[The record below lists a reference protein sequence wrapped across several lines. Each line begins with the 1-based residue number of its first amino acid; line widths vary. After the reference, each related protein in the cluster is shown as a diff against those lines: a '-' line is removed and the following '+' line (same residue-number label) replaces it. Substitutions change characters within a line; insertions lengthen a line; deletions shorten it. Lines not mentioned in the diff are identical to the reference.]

1 MIIEQQVP
9 ASSSPKNVD
18 PRPRTY
24 DNFKNYYFELFDRL
38 IPVEFKKSSIKNIKN
53 NSLSAQAYER
63 LMRHLKHWLSTDPTA
78 KVDPA
83 DTKSKESLELLFS
96 NWMDKTLSARRQQLK
111 RDEQKIDNEFDST
124 EEDPNYVD
132 SLDEEL

>member
-38 IPVEFKKSSIKNIKN
+38 IPVELKKV
-53 NSLSAQAYER
+53 A
-63 LMRHLKHWLSTDPTA
+63 LKT
-78 KVDPA
+78 
-83 DTKSKESLELLFS
+83 
-96 NWMDKTLSARRQQLK
+96 
-111 RDEQKIDNEFDST
+111 
-124 EEDPNYVD
+124 
-132 SLDEEL
+132 